1 VSRALLLIRHGQIAA
16 NAGGRWHGSTDSPLN
31 RFGRRQI
38 RRLAQRVER
47 DWRDIVAV
55 YSSPLVRCLRTA
67 QAIAVPLGHTV
78 TLDDD
83 LREYGIGE
91 LEDTSFAT
99 LQSEHDFFRR
109 IRADHDF
116 APTGGDSISSV
127 ARRIVSALHRIDLH
141 DDSSR
146 PIAVVSHGAALAI
159 ALASLLDADLNA
171 WTNYQV
177 DNCSVTE
184 LKLAPEPLVET
195 FNNTDHL

>member
-1 VSRALLLIRHGQIAA
+1 VSRPLLLIRHGQIGA

-31 RFGRRQI
+31 RVGRTQI
-38 RRLAQRVER
+38 RRLSQRFAR
-47 DWRDIVAV
+47 DRRDVAAV
-55 YSSPLVRCLRTA
+55 YSSPLLRCIHTA
-67 QAIAVPLGHTV
+67 QAVAAPLGHPV
-78 TLDDD
+78 TIDDD

-91 LEDTSFAT
+91 LEDTTFAA
-99 LQSEHDFFRR
+99 LQTEHDFFRR
-109 IRADHDF
+109 IRDDHDF
-116 APTGGDSISSV
+116 APTGGDSINAV
-127 ARRIVSALHRIDLH
+127 ARRIVAALRRIHAH
-141 DDSSR
+141 DDSVR

-184 LKLAPEPLVET
+184 LMLEPEPLVGT